1 MKSMYQRYSIGK
13 SIGFIIFGAFALLN
27 IYPLVFSIFCSF
39 KGNLE
44 IFSSFTALPKNFRY
58 ENYITAWKVGNIGK
72 YFLNTILLA
81 AGTLGVAGFFGSLAS
96 YILAKFTFRLKP
108 LVYTFFTVG
117 MMIPIQAVLIPLSYI
132 FGKLGMMNNYPML
145 ILLYA
150 AFCFPMTI
158 LILTGFM
165 NSIPTELEEA
175 MVIDG
180 AGIYQV
186 FLKIIL
192 PLSMPGIISVS
203 IFNFIQ
209 VWNNLLFPL
218 IFISDRDKGT
228 ISMGLLSFF
237 GEYSTNYSASM
248 AGICLTTIPVIIV
261 YLFFQDKIEN
271 GLMSG
276 AVKG

>member
-1 MKSMYQRYSIGK
+1 MKTKKHSAGYY
-13 SIGFIIFGAFALLN
+13 IGFLIFIIVALIN
-27 IYPLVFSIFCSF
+27 IYPMVFSIFCSF

-44 IFSSFTALPKNFRY
+44 IVSSFTALPKKLRI
-58 ENYITAWKVGNIGK
+58 ENYLTAWNVGNIGR
-72 YFLNTILLA
+72 YFLNTIILA
-81 AGTLGVAGFFGSLAS
+81 VGTLAISGLFGAMAS
-96 YILAKFTFRLKP
+96 YVLAKFKFRGKSKIYL
-108 LVYTFFTVG
+108 LFISG

-132 FGKLGMMNNYPML
+132 FGKLGIMNNYPVL

-165 NSIPTELEEA
+165 NGIPTELEEA

-180 AGIYQV
+180 ANIYQV
-186 FLKIIL
+186 FFKMIL
-192 PLSMPGIISVS
+192 PLSVPGIVSVS

-218 IFISDRDKGT
+218 IFISDKDKGT
-228 ISMGLLSFF
+228 ISMGLLAFF
-237 GEYSTNYSASM
+237 GEYSTDYSSSM
-248 AGICLTTIPVIIV
+248 AGICLTTIPVIIA
-261 YLFFQDKIEN
+261 YIFFQEKIEN

>member
-1 MKSMYQRYSIGK
+1 MKTKKHSAGYY
-13 SIGFIIFGAFALLN
+13 IGFLIFIIVALIN
-27 IYPLVFSIFCSF
+27 IYPMVFSIFCSF
-39 KGNLE
+39 KRNLE
-44 IFSSFTALPKNFRY
+44 IFSSFTALPKKLRI
-58 ENYITAWKVGNIGK
+58 ENYLTAWNVGNIGR
-72 YFLNTILLA
+72 YFLNTIILA
-81 AGTLGVAGFFGSLAS
+81 VGTLAISGLFGAMAS
-96 YILAKFTFRLKP
+96 YVLAKFKFRGKSKIYL
-108 LVYTFFTVG
+108 LFISG

-132 FGKLGMMNNYPML
+132 FGKLGIMNNYPVL

-165 NSIPTELEEA
+165 NGIPTELEEA

-180 AGIYQV
+180 ANIYQV
-186 FLKIIL
+186 FFKMIL
-192 PLSMPGIISVS
+192 PLSVPGIVSVS

-218 IFISDRDKGT
+218 IFISDKDKGT
-228 ISMGLLSFF
+228 ISMGLLAFF
-237 GEYSTNYSASM
+237 GEYSTDYSSSM
-248 AGICLTTIPVIIV
+248 AGICLTTIPVIIA
-261 YLFFQDKIEN
+261 YIFFQEKIEN